1 MFLKFDS
8 MVSKQFYPRQKSV
21 EKGDEMKKKMEKCI
35 LMDHPVFIRVD
46 RICMS
51 FRQSPVLLEITFA
64 LISRKN
70 RKGEASSGLFM
81 HTAHHMKSY

>member
-21 EKGDEMKKKMEKCI
+21 EKGDEMKKMEKCI

-51 FRQSPVLLEITFA
+51 FWQSPVLLEITFA

>member
-21 EKGDEMKKKMEKCI
+21 EKGDEMKKMEKCI

-51 FRQSPVLLEITFA
+51 F
-64 LISRKN
+64 
-70 RKGEASSGLFM
+70 
-81 HTAHHMKSY
+81 